1 MSTNQLE
8 DYLASDE
15 KLLLSFS
22 AESVTQGSENTDDN
36 ASFSEM
42 IENQDT
48 SVYTFGATDRRVVY
62 LNNSGAFKDIDYQH
76 ISSIESDVEEDNSD
90 EGAGMAIGCCGGF
103 ILLGGFAGMSDDPG
117 MGILLILVGAG
128 ILALAVKALQNA
140 DTTEKQKIKF
150 ITGDEA
156 HQQIEVTLTP
166 ETDANVGAKLSQILR
181 EQRE

>member
-1 MSTNQLE
+1 
-8 DYLASDE
+8 
-15 KLLLSFS
+15 
-22 AESVTQGSENTDDN
+22 
-36 ASFSEM
+36 
-42 IENQDT
+42 
-48 SVYTFGATDRRVVY
+48 
-62 LNNSGAFKDIDYQH
+62 
-76 ISSIESDVEEDNSD
+76 
-90 EGAGMAIGCCGGF
+90 
-103 ILLGGFAGMSDDPG
+103 MSDDPG